1 VKKANVSY
9 NQVETL
15 VLYFEAEA
23 LRIPVDLLANNVNS
37 ERHITQDYQKLIA
50 SFEELTRQAE
60 NVEEIKE

>member
-1 VKKANVSY
+1 VKKAKVSY
-9 NQVETL
+9 NQVETI

-23 LRIPVDLLANNVNS
+23 LRIPVDLLANNVNA

-50 SFEELTRQAE
+50 SFEELIRQAE

>member
-1 VKKANVSY
+1 MKKANVSY